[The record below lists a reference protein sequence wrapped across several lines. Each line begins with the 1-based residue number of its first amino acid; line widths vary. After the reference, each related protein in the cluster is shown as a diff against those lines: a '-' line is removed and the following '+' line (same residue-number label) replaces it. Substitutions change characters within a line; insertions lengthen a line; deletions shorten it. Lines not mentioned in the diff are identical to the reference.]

1 MLILLKLLNLFSHM
15 KRPKIPGGITAVS
28 TTGLALA
35 IYNTYAN
42 QQRAKKPEETAA
54 ARPRSSARGE
64 QEEARQKAA
73 EEQRLPPIPPP
84 EALRGGGGGKR
95 SEKLLK
101 LKKEMRSFENPS
113 PPLGGGR

>member
-15 KRPKIPGGITAVS
+15 KTPKIPGGITAVS

-73 EEQRLPPIPPP
+73 EEQEEETRVSSNFIRIHNLEPDNLSLSCEVPRLKDGH
-84 EALRGGGGGKR
+84 LR
-95 SEKLLK
+95 SHC
-101 LKKEMRSFENPS
+101 
-113 PPLGGGR
+113 